1 MEKLSILDVCRVRGY
16 VFYTQLPRSRKHV
29 ILPCTY
35 EKLGVLGI
43 FMESSEIR
51 FYLEELFDNMLKIRK
66 FRGQPIKMA
75 CVVKIK
81 LFYYGLIL
89 L

>member
-1 MEKLSILDVCRVRGY
+1 
-16 VFYTQLPRSRKHV
+16 
-29 ILPCTY
+29 
-35 EKLGVLGI
+35 
-43 FMESSEIR
+43 MESSEIR
-51 FYLEELFDNMLKIRK
+51 FYLEELCDNMLKIRK

-81 LFYYGLIL
+81 LFFDGVIL

>member
-1 MEKLSILDVCRVRGY
+1 
-16 VFYTQLPRSRKHV
+16 
-29 ILPCTY
+29 
-35 EKLGVLGI
+35 
-43 FMESSEIR
+43 MESSEIR

-81 LFYYGLIL
+81 LCYYGLIL